1 MIDYDTIVQPIIN
14 IKEIDSTKWGQ
25 PFQLSKDQEWCM
37 NTLKT
42 AERSQGTRSGKID
55 DATWLGNIKEYFD
68 NHIET
73 EFNQI

>member
-1 MIDYDTIVQPIIN
+1 
-14 IKEIDSTKWGQ
+14 
-25 PFQLSKDQEWCM
+25 M

-42 AERSQGTRSGKID
+42 AERSMGTRQGKID
-55 DATWLGNIKEYFD
+55 DATWLRNIKDYFD